1 MVSSSPIECIIFS
14 VSQDFLGPRLFILWI
29 FIIMRVLLSTTRKI
43 IAFSEKKKT
52 FRVGTKWN
60 FTQVRQSLPK
70 TKFHVQLSLLCWCW
84 HPEWRTLPHQCY
96 LAADIFF
103 SRTFPH
109 PQGGWIIYCGN
120 LVSYAGRGFD
130 MGGWESVRR
139 CKSPQ
144 HPSFKQIKQLNS
156 VQTNQH
162 MPGTLVSLHT
172 L

>member
-1 MVSSSPIECIIFS
+1 MYNFFCFPRLSRSKIIYSLNFHNYAGVIIHNSKNNCFFREKKNVSSWHKVEFHS
-14 VSQDFLGPRLFILWI
+14 SQ
-29 FIIMRVLLSTTRKI
+29 
-43 IAFSEKKKT
+43 A
-52 FRVGTKWN
+52 
-60 FTQVRQSLPK
+60 SLPK

-139 CKSPQ
+139 SKSPQ